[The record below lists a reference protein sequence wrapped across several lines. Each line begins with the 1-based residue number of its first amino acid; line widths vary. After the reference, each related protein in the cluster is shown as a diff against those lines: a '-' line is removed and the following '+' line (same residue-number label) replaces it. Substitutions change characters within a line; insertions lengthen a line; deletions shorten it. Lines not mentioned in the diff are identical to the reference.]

1 MSKDNCP
8 KCAKPILPAAS
19 NCLHCGHALRSEAR
33 YRIGSK
39 RKDQEHK
46 KTVVPATLMMA
57 VIVIGF
63 LIFMRGGGEEDK
75 CGTKIEAWTY
85 AKILVTKRLIA
96 PSTADFG
103 GWDATRISKLEC
115 GRWMVMDYVD
125 SQNGFGAMI
134 RTNFSVIV
142 HRTGKQKWE
151 LEKIDMW

>member
-19 NCLHCGHALRSEAR
+19 NCLHCGYALRSEAR

-39 RKDQEHK
+39 QKDQAYK
-46 KTVVPATLMMA
+46 KTVVPAMLMMA
-57 VIVIGF
+57 FIAIGF

-75 CGTKIEAWTY
+75 CGTELDALSY
-85 AKILVTKRLIA
+85 AQILVTNRLKA

-103 GWDATRISKLEC
+103 GWGNARLRKLEC

-142 HRTGKQKWE
+142 RRTGKRKWE
-151 LEKIDMW
+151 IEEIKTW